1 MMTEGVQ
8 GPQPRITLYT
18 KSDCELC
25 HEAKATLLALQR
37 ELGFEV
43 DEIDIMTDPAL
54 YDSFRTEI
62 PVGYLDGRKVFKY
75 RLDST
80 LLRRQL
86 QRRYRWSV
94 GRWFSHL
101 RP

>member
-1 MMTEGVQ
+1 MTEGVQ

-18 KSDCELC
+18 KADCELC

-54 YDSFRTEI
+54 YDAFRMEI
-62 PVGYLDGRKVFKY
+62 PVGYLDGPEFEK
-75 RLDST
+75 L
-80 LLRRQL
+80 L
-86 QRRYRWSV
+86 QRERADLKAVYDKIK
-94 GRWFSHL
+94 
-101 RP
+101 

>member
-1 MMTEGVQ
+1 MTEGAQ
-8 GPQPRITLYT
+8 GPQPRITFYT
-18 KSDCELC
+18 KPDCALC

-54 YDSFRTEI
+54 YDTFHTEI